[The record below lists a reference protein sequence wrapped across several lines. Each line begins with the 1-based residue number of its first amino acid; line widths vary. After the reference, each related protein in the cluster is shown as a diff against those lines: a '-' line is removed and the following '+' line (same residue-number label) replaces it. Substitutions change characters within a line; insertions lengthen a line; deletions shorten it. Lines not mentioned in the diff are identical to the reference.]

1 MTSCD
6 LDGVMAVEAAS
17 FTQPYSRDVFERF
30 VSRSSELDS
39 GCWSSV
45 AVPVAVD
52 ERASGSGA
60 PASVV
65 CGYCLCE
72 SLGSS
77 VRVISLGTAAMYR
90 GQGVGSLL
98 LRHCLTCA
106 RECGAS
112 SVSLH
117 VAVDN
122 AAAIGLY
129 KRMGFTAL
137 RKLTAYYREVGGDID
152 AWEMECALS

>member
-1 MTSCD
+1 M
-6 LDGVMAVEAAS
+6 
-17 FTQPYSRDVFERF
+17 
-30 VSRSSELDS
+30 
-39 GCWSSV
+39 W
-45 AVPVAVD
+45 
-52 ERASGSGA
+52 
-60 PASVV
+60 
-65 CGYCLCE
+65 E
-72 SLGSS
+72 SLGSN
-77 VRVISLGTAAMYR
+77 VLVISLGTAAMYR

-98 LRHCLTCA
+98 LRHCLACA

-129 KRMGFTAL
+129 TRMGFTAL
-137 RKLTAYYREVGGDID
+137 RKKAAYYREVGGDVD